1 MRSLFYLGTVLIM
14 SQFLVSQTLND
25 ITYLTQTSLTGSAR
39 YTAMAGAFGALGGDL
54 TAISNNP
61 AASSVF
67 LNTEIGGSLNFQERE
82 NESKYYGE
90 FTSLNEEAFYFDQLG
105 AVFVFNNTNEENP
118 WSRIS
123 AAINVNRV
131 TNFDNQTSL
140 SGINNKSI
148 ADYFLYYANGIAF
161 EDIQLYDDE
170 TISDIYRYLGD
181 EIGFGAQQAFL
192 GYQSYIIDPL
202 SPNDLEKS
210 YISNVSSNK
219 YRNNLDII
227 NSGFHR
233 KTSFNFSALYQN
245 ILHIGVNLNSHKLE
259 FRNNQ
264 DFFEYDQDIDSYI
277 YNVNF
282 DNDLISYG
290 DGFSIQFGGILKLKN
305 IRIGATYDSPQ
316 WIDIKDETQQKLSAY
331 RFEDDFEIQ
340 EIIDPEITNS
350 YSPYRLKIPSKT
362 SLSFAYIF
370 NMSGLISI
378 DYSSQNLS
386 NTYLSQN
393 DTSEFLNS
401 VNTEVSKTLNPIN
414 ILKIGGEYRFKDISF
429 RAGYYYQTKN
439 QDTNINEDQ
448 AVTLGIGFDFGA
460 SNLSLSLIKF
470 EKNKDFVLFAKG
482 LNSPYQIKENLTQIT
497 LSYNF
502 KL

>member
-219 YRNNLDII
+219 YRTNLDII
-227 NSGFHR
+227 NR
-233 KTSFNFSALYQN
+233 
-245 ILHIGVNLNSHKLE
+245 
-259 FRNNQ
+259 
-264 DFFEYDQDIDSYI
+264 
-277 YNVNF
+277 
-282 DNDLISYG
+282 
-290 DGFSIQFGGILKLKN
+290 
-305 IRIGATYDSPQ
+305 
-316 WIDIKDETQQKLSAY
+316 
-331 RFEDDFEIQ
+331 
-340 EIIDPEITNS
+340 
-350 YSPYRLKIPSKT
+350 
-362 SLSFAYIF
+362 
-370 NMSGLISI
+370 
-378 DYSSQNLS
+378 
-386 NTYLSQN
+386 
-393 DTSEFLNS
+393 
-401 VNTEVSKTLNPIN
+401 
-414 ILKIGGEYRFKDISF
+414 
-429 RAGYYYQTKN
+429 
-439 QDTNINEDQ
+439 
-448 AVTLGIGFDFGA
+448 
-460 SNLSLSLIKF
+460 
-470 EKNKDFVLFAKG
+470 
-482 LNSPYQIKENLTQIT
+482 
-497 LSYNF
+497 
-502 KL
+502 